1 MARRCKRCNKF
12 LPHWDLHKKCAKHR
26 KCSQAVPCR
35 KCRSWDAAQWTRLAQ
50 WLEAHPGPMPRA
62 QQVSLPQTQGLNKS
76 GSLSDSVLLERPSP
90 FQGSSSETGD
100 YDVEVDLYASSSNP
114 EDEGQ
119 EGHKGW
125 LESQGSRQVHSAVGS
140 APRTDQALAA
150 QGSHPVGPA
159 PGAEPQSRSSLYP
172 PQTPVGSAPGL
183 GSGSVSVQHPLSPV
197 GYAPGVDVRTQQHPV
212 YPVGYA
218 PGVDVRTQQHPLYP
232 VGYAPGVDDR
242 TQRPAQQDP
251 SQAPVGYAPRAG
263 SGSADV
269 HHTLPPAS
277 SAPQAD
283 VSTDRPLQAMSQG
296 LRTEAVPGVQ
306 GTGPGLFS
314 GRSRAR
320 KLPGDFGYRAVGDFG
335 YRAVGDFAYTTAGD
349 FAYST
354 YSTVADFGNGWG
366 FRQRDHRPL
375 SGLPRYPAS
384 PYRRRRTRVP

>member
-1 MARRCKRCNKF
+1 M
-12 LPHWDLHKKCAKHR
+12 
-26 KCSQAVPCR
+26 PCR

-100 YDVEVDLYASSSNP
+100 YDVKVDLYASSSNP
-114 EDEGQ
+114 ED

-197 GYAPGVDVRTQQHPV
+197 GYAPGVDVRTQQHPL

-232 VGYAPGVDDR
+232 VGYAPGVDVR
-242 TQRPAQQDP
+242 THRPAQQDP
-251 SQAPVGYAPRAG
+251 SQAPVGYASRAG

-306 GTGPGLFS
+306 GTGPGLFL
-314 GRSRAR
+314 RALTR
-320 KLPGDFGYRAVGDFG
+320 PQTPGDFGYRAVGDFG
-335 YRAVGDFAYTTAGD
+335 YRAVGDFAYTTVGD
-349 FAYST
+349 FAYT
-354 YSTVADFGNGWG
+354 TVGDFVYSTF
-366 FRQRDHRPL
+366 
-375 SGLPRYPAS
+375 SM
-384 PYRRRRTRVP
+384 

>member
-114 EDEGQ
+114 EDEG
-119 EGHKGW
+119 HKGW

-197 GYAPGVDVRTQQHPV
+197 GYAPGVDVRTQQHPL

-232 VGYAPGVDDR
+232 VGYAPGVDVR

-320 KLPGDFGYRAVGDFG
+320 KRRGISATEPLAISATEPLAISPTLPLAISPTVHTVPLQISETVGDFG
-335 YRAVGDFAYTTAGD
+335 NGTTA
-349 FAYST
+349 
-354 YSTVADFGNGWG
+354 
-366 FRQRDHRPL
+366 R
-375 SGLPRYPAS
+375 
-384 PYRRRRTRVP
+384 

>member
-114 EDEGQ
+114 EDEG
-119 EGHKGW
+119 HKGW

-159 PGAEPQSRSSLYP
+159 QVPANGPGAS
-172 PQTPVGSAPGL
+172 
-183 GSGSVSVQHPLSPV
+183 
-197 GYAPGVDVRTQQHPV
+197 
-212 YPVGYA
+212 
-218 PGVDVRTQQHPLYP
+218 
-232 VGYAPGVDDR
+232 
-242 TQRPAQQDP
+242 
-251 SQAPVGYAPRAG
+251 
-263 SGSADV
+263 
-269 HHTLPPAS
+269 
-277 SAPQAD
+277 
-283 VSTDRPLQAMSQG
+283 
-296 LRTEAVPGVQ
+296 
-306 GTGPGLFS
+306 GTGFPPGWP
-314 GRSRAR
+314 R
-320 KLPGDFGYRAVGDFG
+320 PG
-335 YRAVGDFAYTTAGD
+335 
-349 FAYST
+349 S
-354 YSTVADFGNGWG
+354 
-366 FRQRDHRPL
+366 
-375 SGLPRYPAS
+375 
-384 PYRRRRTRVP
+384 